1 MRPPVLHLGLLLGW
15 LLLAAAPAAAHD
27 LHYEVTE
34 AEGILVRLYYPDG
47 TAFAYEAY
55 EIYPQG
61 EAVPFQVGR
70 TDAQGRIAF
79 VAPGPGRY
87 RLRATSED
95 GHGVAFELE
104 AGAGGSLAAAQRPLY
119 ERYQRLFVGLGILLG
134 VFGLVSLFY
143 GRKRS

>member
-1 MRPPVLHLGLLLGW
+1 MRLRILHPGLLWIGLM
-15 LLLAAAPAAAHD
+15 LAAPAAAHD
-27 LHYEVTE
+27 LHYQVTE
-34 AEGILVRLYYPDG
+34 AESIVVRLYYPDG

-79 VAPGPGRY
+79 VAPRAGRY

-95 GHGVAFELE
+95 GHGVTFELE
-104 AGAGGSLAAAQRPLY
+104 AGACGRLTAAQRPLY

-134 VFGLVSLFY
+134 VFGLINLFY
-143 GRKRS
+143 RRKKS